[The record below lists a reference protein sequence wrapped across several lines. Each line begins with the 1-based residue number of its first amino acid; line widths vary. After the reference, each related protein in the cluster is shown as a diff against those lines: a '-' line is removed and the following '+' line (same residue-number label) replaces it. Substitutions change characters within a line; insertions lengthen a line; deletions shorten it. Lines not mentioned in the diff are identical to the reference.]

1 MKMVLSLHK
10 KRSVGMSLNY
20 VRPHKLRRFGKYEMI
35 ICWLNAIFFFIY
47 QRIFLLVITDDDAL
61 VSMLSKSSNELLG
74 ADVANIMTSV
84 LNSVS
89 LFLALLFNSILFSQC
104 KDNFFLILI

>member
-35 ICWLNAIFFFIY
+35 ICWLNAIFFFLH
-47 QRIFLLVITDDDAL
+47 QRIFLLAITDDDAL

>member
-35 ICWLNAIFFFIY
+35 ICWLNAIFFLY
-47 QRIFLLVITDDDAL
+47 QRIFLLAITDDDAL

>member
-1 MKMVLSLHK
+1 MLA
-10 KRSVGMSLNY
+10 KRN
-20 VRPHKLRRFGKYEMI
+20 
-35 ICWLNAIFFFIY
+35 FFLY

>member
-1 MKMVLSLHK
+1 MLA
-10 KRSVGMSLNY
+10 KRN
-20 VRPHKLRRFGKYEMI
+20 
-35 ICWLNAIFFFIY
+35 FFFLY